1 MLNIDKTKTYLLACS
16 YGPDSM
22 ALFDMLKKAGFSFS
36 VAHVN
41 YHLRKESD
49 IEEKLLK
56 EKCQKEGIT
65 CHVYSLTSKPI
76 KCNIEKLCR
85 DIRYNFFAS
94 LIKEYGYSA
103 VLVAHHQDDLL
114 ETFFMQ
120 KERKNV
126 VKFYGIKEKATLYGI
141 EVIRPLLS
149 YCKKDLI
156 KYCVDNKVEF
166 SIDKTN
172 LQDTFRRNQI
182 RHQIVEK
189 MSQEERE
196 NVLMEIN
203 VLNYR
208 LETLYSA
215 LKALDLSRIDVLIEL
230 DEEEFIMAIN
240 LLAGPF
246 GINISKKSC
255 LEIKNVL
262 LSPKPNISMR
272 FKNDIYFEKSYDL
285 VRFFKNKAI
294 NYEYIFDKPCSFSC
308 EYFAFDFLN
317 GGENRNV
324 YTSSYPIKIRNIHKD
339 DTYIINGYK
348 VRVNRLFIDWKMPL
362 RLRKYWPVIL
372 DKNNKIIYIPRYQKN
387 FVASKEVNFIV
398 K

>member
-1 MLNIDKTKTYLLACS
+1 MLNLDKTKTYLLACS

-56 EKCQKEGIT
+56 EKCLKEGIT

-76 KCNIEKLCR
+76 KCNIEKECR

-94 LIKEYGYSA
+94 LIKKYGYSA

-126 VKFYGIKEKATLYGI
+126 VKFYGIKEKSILYGI

-149 YCKKDLI
+149 YSKKDLI
-156 KYCVDNKVEF
+156 KYSVDNKVEF
-166 SIDKTN
+166 AIDKTN

-189 MSQEERE
+189 MSKEERE

-208 LETLYSA
+208 LETIYFA
-215 LKALDLSRIDVLIEL
+215 LKALDLSHIDVLLEL
-230 DEEEFIMAIN
+230 GEEEFIMAIN
-240 LLAGPF
+240 LLAEPF
-246 GINISKKSC
+246 EINISKKSC

-272 FKNDIYFEKSYDL
+272 FKNDIYFEKSYDR
-285 VRFFKNKAI
+285 VRFFKNEDI
-294 NYEYIFDKPCSFSC
+294 SYEYIFDKPCTFSC

-317 GGENRNV
+317 DSENRNV

-348 VRVNRLFIDWKMPL
+348 VKATRLFIDWKMPL

-372 DKNNKIIYIPRYQKN
+372 DKNNKVVYIPRYQKN